1 MTQAYSL
8 RGLCVV
14 ACGAAALLAGCAS
27 RPRTDFHT
35 LMEPPSVQVAGA
47 RAATLAFRIE
57 SPVRVP
63 AQVDQPQLVLRSAD
77 GGVQVQEYQRWVA
90 PLSEEWRDALADRL
104 VRRLGAVDASR
115 VPAPA
120 GLARYDLRLDLQRFD
135 SEPGGAA
142 VQQAAW
148 SVLKPQ
154 AGVLLSC
161 VTTVSGPAGADI
173 PAAVTAQRQLTQRLA
188 DGIGDA
194 LAAMQA
200 GRAAACPGG

>member
-1 MTQAYSL
+1 M
-8 RGLCVV
+8 
-14 ACGAAALLAGCAS
+14 
-27 RPRTDFHT
+27 
-35 LMEPPSVQVAGA
+35 QV
-47 RAATLAFRIE
+47 RAADNNPWTA
-57 SPVRVP
+57 
-63 AQVDQPQLVLRSAD
+63 
-77 GGVQVQEYQRWVA
+77 YQRWVA
-90 PLSEEWRDALADRL
+90 PLSEEWRDALADGL
-104 VRRLGAVDASR
+104 VRKLGAVDASR

-188 DGIGDA
+188 DGIGEARAA
-194 LAAMQA
+194 LQA
-200 GRAAACPGG
+200 GRTPACPGG